1 MEKQQRTA
9 EITPNYVSLNCL
21 AKQLPGRANRNR
33 HSRRIRIQSFIH
45 IQPFCKNVFFS
56 LIKSLKILSMYI
68 IRFLYSSYNKKDP
81 KLDPHY
87 CESADLD

>member
-1 MEKQQRTA
+1 MDEQTETDTSIDGSGSA
-9 EITPNYVSLNCL
+9 FFS
-21 AKQLPGRANRNR
+21 
-33 HSRRIRIQSFIH
+33 RIRIQPFIH

-68 IRFLYSSYNKKDP
+68 LLFLYSSYNKKDP